1 MDYMNRTILFLAAIS
16 AAGLGTLNTAVAQGL
31 PTTQPKLITIYCE
44 QVKVGLNAEH
54 AKHEAGWPAAYE
66 KAKSPDYYL
75 AMTSLTGP
83 NEAWY
88 VIPSESHAAFGE
100 AMKREDKDPVLG
112 AKLAKLA
119 RGDAKYISGARGL
132 QAIAQPE
139 LSVGEFPDLSKA
151 RFYEITVF
159 RVRPGHETQFVE
171 AAKTYG
177 AARKRAAPDTGYRV
191 YQVIAGMPGPAY
203 LAMSSVEDYGRFDR
217 MLAAD
222 TATWQAATPEEQGL
236 LQKAGAE
243 ALISTESN
251 RFRVD
256 PRQSYVPKETRE
268 KDSEFWKPK

>member
-1 MDYMNRTILFLAAIS
+1 MDDMNRTTLFLSVLTAV
-16 AAGLGTLNTAVAQGL
+16 GLGSLNTAVAQGL
-31 PTTQPKLITIYCE
+31 PTTQPKLLTIYCE
-44 QVKVGLNAEH
+44 QVKMGSNAEH

-88 VIPSESHAAFGE
+88 LIPSESHAAFGE
-100 AMKREDKDPVLG
+100 SMKREDKDPVLG

-139 LSVGEFPDLSKA
+139 LSTGAFPDLNKA

-159 RVRPGHETQFVE
+159 RVRPGHDAQFVE
-171 AAKTYG
+171 AAKAYA
-177 AARKRAAPDTGYRV
+177 AARKRAASNAGYRV
-191 YQVIAGMPGPAY
+191 YQVIAGMPGPTY
-203 LAMSSVEDYGRFDR
+203 LVISSVEDYGEFDR

-222 TATWQAATPEEQGL
+222 MATWQAATPEEQGV

-268 KDSEFWKPK
+268 KDPEFWKPK